1 MALLVLGVGFWKTR
15 KYVPFEKYKN
25 KASGAREKVF
35 LSPAPA
41 KPLFLTHW
49 VHGFPEISRFPL
61 GYSIEP
67 LTHWVHGF
75 HAPAK
80 PKRPREP

>member
-1 MALLVLGVGFWKTR
+1 VFSLTHWVLLALYAMHWGQLALLVLGVCFWKTR

-49 VHGFPEISRFPL
+49 VPLFPGIPRLS
-61 GYSIEP
+61 SITRLNP
-67 LTHWVHGF
+67 
-75 HAPAK
+75 
-80 PKRPREP
+80 

>member
-1 MALLVLGVGFWKTR
+1 VFSLTHWVPFALHVMHWGQMALLVLGVGFWKTR

-49 VHGFPEISRFPL
+49 VPLFP
-61 GYSIEP
+61 
-67 LTHWVHGF
+67 
-75 HAPAK
+75 
-80 PKRPREP
+80 